1 MEIRV
6 AIFEDNKLVR
16 EGLQAVIN
24 ETPGLTCCGS
34 FPDVNRWE
42 VSMSRCQPDVVLM
55 DIEMPGMD
63 GIEATKN
70 ISEKYPDVCILIQ
83 TVFMDNEKI
92 FQSLC
97 AGASGYILKNESP
110 TILIEAIFDVYTGAV
125 PLSPVV
131 AKKMLGFFS
140 NKNVIL
146 VAPENSVSTLSERER
161 ELLQMIVSGHSYRT
175 IAEKAFISYETV
187 RTHFK
192 NIYKKLHV
200 TSRSAAVM
208 KAIQHGVS

>member
-16 EGLQAVIN
+16 EGLKAVIN
-24 ETPGLTCCGS
+24 ETLGLSCCGS
-34 FPDVNRWE
+34 FPDVNQWE
-42 VSMSRCQPDVVLM
+42 LSVSRSQPDVVLM

-70 ISEKYPDVCILIQ
+70 ISEKFPQVCILIQ
-83 TVFMDNEKI
+83 TVFLDSDKI

-110 TILIEAIFDVYTGAV
+110 TILIQAIFDVYTGGV
-125 PLSPVV
+125 PLSAVV
-131 AKKMLGFFS
+131 AKKMLSFFS

-146 VAPENSVSTLSERER
+146 VTPENSVSSLSDREK
-161 ELLQMIVSGHSYRT
+161 ELLQMIVSGHSYRE
-175 IAEKAFISYETV
+175 IAEIIGLNESNVGDTV
-187 RTHFK
+187 SLGNK
-192 NIYKKLHV
+192 
-200 TSRSAAVM
+200 
-208 KAIQHGVS
+208 